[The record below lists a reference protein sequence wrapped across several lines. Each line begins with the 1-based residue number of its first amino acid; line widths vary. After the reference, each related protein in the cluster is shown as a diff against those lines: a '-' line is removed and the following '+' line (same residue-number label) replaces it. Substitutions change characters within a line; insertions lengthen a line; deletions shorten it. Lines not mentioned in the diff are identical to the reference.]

1 MHPSFRALGAR
12 VLVLAMLLAC
22 LLASRPDASVAASF
36 VVKAKQFACYVGND
50 YSLALTELDHEFV
63 ALPRDSQEVW
73 VKAEGATR
81 AELEIRAPF
90 GHALRKGWYVLGPYD
105 YTGADRIYG
114 AGTCV
119 IGYQGADLAGPG
131 GSNGFEVRKLRMDEQ
146 GYARTLWATFHGG
159 CNGFTSGEMI
169 LGADTSLYIHAPAFA
184 LAERGSALRFDVSAI
199 DANGPVAQLACTQR
213 PTGSSFTSG
222 PGGTGT
228 FEWPVTGPLGDVPVT
243 FIANDPLGNTDTL
256 STLLR
261 VMEPRLLSVDT
272 SPGTVDTSHLRLDA
286 TSANFV
292 VFTPGVVDL
301 YVYTLGGTCEVAAIA
316 PFRRALTPGV
326 YTGAIP
332 VMTGDP
338 PSRWPALSVTGTPGP
353 SRPDSGTFHVRKL
366 AFGANGYLSQL
377 WMTFDTGKGFT
388 HATGE
393 VRFGDLD
400 TTLYLTA
407 PSDVYANPSTSLSIN
422 VRAIQALGRPVTLTA
437 RGLPSGASLVDQ
449 GDGTGLL
456 TWPNTSGSGTDSP
469 ITIVASDGQGRQD
482 TCVTHVHVVV
492 PATITTTRDPNNFG
506 DSWAQ
511 SYGTDGVHADFQLS
525 TPSGHRASL
534 TVRTPGHTWWF
545 SFSAP
550 DGGFLVPRY
559 YPGALGLWSSV
570 PSAPLLDV
578 EHDYVSC
585 TYGAHGSFTIL
596 DVGYDAG
603 AAITSLW
610 ATFRDSCYWN
620 GALTGEVR
628 YGSVHDQVTAVVD
641 GEAPFG
647 IGAIGPNPTTG
658 VLQVRLG
665 GRAPGPILADLFDV
679 AGRHVWRREFARP
692 DRGGST
698 LTLEP
703 PSSLAA
709 GMYLIQLR
717 SGMFRADRRIVL
729 AR

>member
-1 MHPSFRALGAR
+1 MHKWFRALGAR
-12 VLVLAMLLAC
+12 ALVLTLPLAF
-22 LLASRPDASVAASF
+22 LLASRSDASAAASF
-36 VVKAKQFACYVGND
+36 VVKAKQFACYGGND
-50 YSLALTELDHEFV
+50 YSLALTDLDHDFV

-81 AELEIRAPF
+81 AELELRAPF

-114 AGTCV
+114 VGTCY
-119 IGYQGADLAGPG
+119 IGYGGADLAGPG
-131 GSNGFEVRKLRMDEQ
+131 GSNGFEVRKLRIDEQ

-159 CNGFTSGEMI
+159 CNGTTSGEMI
-169 LGADTSLYIHAPAFA
+169 FGADTSLYIHAPAIT
-184 LAERGSALRFDVSAI
+184 LVESGSALRFDVSAI
-199 DANGPVAQLACTQR
+199 DANGPVAQLACTAR
-213 PTGSSFTSG
+213 PTGSTFTSG
-222 PGGTGT
+222 PGGTGA
-228 FEWPVTGPLGDVPVT
+228 FEWPVAGPLGDVMVT

-256 STLLR
+256 STLVR
-261 VMEPRLLSVDT
+261 VMEPRLLSVDA
-272 SPGTVDTSHLRLDA
+272 SPGTANASHLRLDA
-286 TSANFV
+286 TSSNFV
-292 VFTPGVVDL
+292 VFTPGVVEL
-301 YVYTLGGTCEVAAIA
+301 YAYMLGGTCEVAAVA
-316 PFRRALTPGV
+316 PFSRALTPGV
-326 YTGAIP
+326 YTGATRLE
-332 VMTGDP
+332 TGYP
-338 PSRWPALSVTGTPGP
+338 ASRWPAFSVTGTAAP
-353 SRPDSGTFHVRKL
+353 SNPDSGTFHVRKI

-377 WMTFDTGKGFT
+377 WMMFDTGKGSG

-393 VRFGDLD
+393 VRFGDID

-407 PSDVYANPSTSLSIN
+407 PSDVYANPSTALSVD
-422 VRAIQALGRPVTLTA
+422 VRAIHALGRPVTLTA
-437 RGLPSGASLVDQ
+437 RGLPAGASLVDQ

-456 TWPNTSGSGTDSP
+456 TWPNTSGSGTDTP
-469 ITIVASDGQGRQD
+469 ITIVASDDQGRQD
-482 TCVTHVHVVV
+482 TCVTHVHVVE
-492 PATITTTRDPNNFG
+492 PATITTIRDPNNFG

-511 SYGTDGVHADFQLS
+511 SYGTDAVHADFQLS

-534 TVRTPGHTWWF
+534 WVQTPGHAWWF
-545 SFSAP
+545 SFDAP
-550 DGGFLVPRY
+550 NGGFLVPGY
-559 YPGALGLWSSV
+559 YPGAVGFWSFV

-578 EHDYVSC
+578 ERDFFSC

-603 AAITSLW
+603 GAITSLW
-610 ATFRDSCYWN
+610 ATFRDSCYFN

-647 IGAIGPNPTTG
+647 IGAMGPNPTAG
-658 VLQVRLG
+658 ILQVRLG
-665 GRAPGPILADLFDV
+665 GRAPGPILVDLFDV

-703 PSSLAA
+703 PSSLPA

-717 SGMFRADRRIVL
+717 SGMVRAERRIVL